1 MDTTGDC
8 ILSHKKGAL
17 FVMFRLRF
25 IGFTFLIVTTFSLG
39 CNIIN
44 KGENKLVN
52 KEVNR
57 LVKKLDPVLLT
68 EDGLPSMQ
76 VTSISIDPEIG
87 TFTPEVSVITGL
99 KQWWSG
105 DLSIEYWLFDA
116 ADTAKKVANSGV
128 HHISAVPMNWQPES
142 NPEDIIGD
150 ATWRHIPRRQWE
162 YVRTDIVFVKSN
174 VLVHISTGEPS
185 QNQLHQLQFARDIA
199 RKVEA
204 KIETVLEKK

>member
-8 ILSHKKGAL
+8 ILSHKKGAYV
-17 FVMFRLRF
+17 VMFRLRF
-25 IGFTFLIVTTFSLG
+25 ISFTFLIVTTFSLG

-52 KEVNR
+52 KEEKR

-68 EDGLPSMQ
+68 EDDFPSMRG
-76 VTSISIDPEIG
+76 TSTSIDPEIG

-99 KQWWSG
+99 KQRWSG
-105 DLSIEYWLFDA
+105 DLSIEYWLFDT

-128 HHISAVPMNWQPES
+128 HHISAVPMNWQPEP
-142 NPEDIIGD
+142 NPEDVIGD
-150 ATWRHIPRRQWE
+150 ATWHHIPGRQWK
-162 YVRTDIVFVKSN
+162 YVRTHIVFVKSN

-185 QNQLHQLQFARDIA
+185 QNQRHQLQFARDIA

>member
-8 ILSHKKGAL
+8 ILSDKKEAYV
-17 FVMFRLRF
+17 VMFQLRF
-25 IGFTFLIVTTFSLG
+25 ISFTFFIVTTFSLG

-52 KEVNR
+52 KEENR
-57 LVKKLDPVLLT
+57 LVKKLDPVILT
-68 EDGLPSMQ
+68 EDDLPSMQ
-76 VTSISIDPEIG
+76 VTSTSINPDIE
-87 TFTPEVSVITGL
+87 TFTPEVSVIVGFD
-99 KQWWSG
+99 QWWSG

-116 ADTAKKVANSGV
+116 ADTAKKVANSGE
-128 HHISAVPMNWQPES
+128 HHISAGLMNWQQEP

-150 ATWRHIPRRQWE
+150 ATWRHIPWRQWA
-162 YVRTDIVFVKSN
+162 YVSTQIVFVKSN